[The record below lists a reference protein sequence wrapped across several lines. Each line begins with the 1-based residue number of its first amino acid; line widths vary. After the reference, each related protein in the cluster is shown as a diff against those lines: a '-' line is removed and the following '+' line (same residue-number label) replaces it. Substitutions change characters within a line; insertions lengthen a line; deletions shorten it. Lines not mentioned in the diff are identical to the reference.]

1 MNKYYDTIRKVLFPS
16 IIINAEGVFFFVTGF
31 TTSQNYRGF
40 ILLHVS
46 VMNNQL

>member
-31 TTSQNYRGF
+31 TTSQNYRA
-40 ILLHVS
+40 LYCYMYL
-46 VMNNQL
+46 